1 VIYALDYQPTKIED
15 RYLLIL
21 PWLKSDK
28 DEKVEEPEGRKNSL
42 RIEFPQEVK
51 VSERESDQGSIELPK
66 KEETDRNEKA
76 DLGRNAREIVED
88 IMNSVISLI
97 EKQQELSSLTTFLE
111 AIKMESI
118 PEDEVSLAEESSA
131 GKENAQKSITGNEKE
146 GIKDETDKSKSGKDT
161 NSLATGDRSHVTLS
175 DVVPDQTNP
184 SNVDINDLHSD
195 ISVSEA
201 STAPRKSSN
210 HENNITE
217 GKLEI
222 PKEQQIVPSQ
232 KFPVENKP
240 AVKSSIVQTVSEKEK
255 EETKKF
261 PRIGITQPESPTFFK
276 LGLPNPSE
284 MKYDESY
291 WFAKYLN
298 ELDEVE
304 KIKYRIKKLPALR
317 DHYLKAEVQQQ
328 KSILLKIK
336 HYFKELLKEF
346 HDFKEDSKDE
356 FLEEYF
362 EPFLDDY
369 LLPFLE
375 KVQPYYAEYNHQISS
390 LLKKVFSS
398 MNSLAKKNFPMLLS
412 ANDQLKN
419 LLTQLVQQQKHANQS
434 SSKNS
439 HSMSL
444 LEDVIDDNRVLFGM
458 LKSNNPPAI
467 DIHSSGKHRG
477 DEEEEDQLVH
487 VREVVEVLQEI
498 CDLIVLNDLKSKQGL
513 GLSLDIEIDPKNLV
527 KGDSDNSDEEEEE
540 SLEKDSS
547 LDGTKSEAAVEE
559 KEKKEDDEKEQEQEE
574 EEEEEEE
581 KEEEEQEEEAE
592 GEEEEKEEEEAD
604 EEEDQEQQEA
614 EEQPEEENEAVVAL
628 PAAEEE
634 EIDGEEVIETE
645 KIETGEKDNSADNE
659 QQEETPSS
667 PTAFFQKNVDPSTQ
681 AEKLKKE
688 KQKKLKVNR
697 AERWKYLIED
707 NKDEFT
713 VDVPSS
719 QQAKPKEIVEEKEA
733 NGEENMDMH
742 NSETSSNAER
752 TLKSS
757 EAEQE
762 QFSSPLKNIVPDGID
777 SPDDGGY
784 DERFW
789 MRVDGL
795 GLYHEEIISV
805 MQKLVTLTEENVAYD
820 ETQDKRL
827 FGCEITLSIR
837 IKDEQRRI
845 IPGLDSLNA
854 PDIAIYL
861 QNQIYDQNSI
871 LNLGK
876 ITSTIVDLQIVP
888 VFNKIESFEQWTSYW
903 IHFLH
908 PVFFNYSTRH
918 KDHDMELI
926 QRNEQ
931 RLLSSQQQQR
941 SRRYPSYYSNSE
953 EDSLPN
959 QDLVVYQ
966 PERNLHDENV
976 SQRTSSTADG
986 KDQGKLPPG
995 LKFVNP
1001 IHSFNPRTQE
1011 AFTAVLGKPLILP
1024 SDYRVKNTDSLEEL
1038 FSQDS
1043 YLVRKD
1049 EENYLDIRVDDF
1061 HKELRQ
1067 NGITIYR
1074 PNMEEITEKDVA
1086 RCKRVYFAA
1095 KDLYETEMR
1104 TGLEKNSLKP
1114 KQYALMKLTQLSLR
1128 IYLTAKAKLQQLRRR
1143 EIFRGLREKD
1153 PFNLPDFNPTLI
1165 DDDLFRSW
1173 IQEVVDEDK
1182 QRLAERQVRAEKLK
1196 ILLKQENLLRRNA
1209 MKLKY
1214 WIMENFIKFYIKH
1227 RPNLIP
1233 LSHQQ
1238 EDLEDDSSTVASK
1251 KRIGNGE
1258 GDDDASVGGN
1268 SVASHESAAS
1278 QKQTTDQL
1286 PVYAFL
1292 DDHLSIYTKI
1302 AEYFANYYHYVHDLL
1317 ELQNCLKLELQ
1328 RKESKTKLLQQG
1340 KAGITNPDLIKQFD
1354 TEKERMIE
1362 MKKQTISEEKKARKL
1377 FQFLLKWQNKRQ
1389 EQQQQS
1395 ASPVK
1400 SPAVP
1405 HQSVKSKS
1413 VLSPI
1418 SPPKA
1423 IPTTFEFTNSEQFS
1437 EEDTFQLVDFILFKV
1452 GNEDAVNTVNENE
1465 EKKLVVVEEISK
1477 SLLFQFLNIVFTFL
1491 DEEKAARG
1499 SSPTH
1504 NNIKGMLTI
1513 GESKKSVP
1521 PSVTFSNNPSLI
1533 LDAPS
1538 SSIILDENSLVA
1550 LPPMMMGV
1558 VPPGK
1563 TREDYFTTEEWSFIK
1578 EIAWITALQLH
1589 PPFINCLYYF
1599 PTLTQEAL
1607 TRDELV
1613 QFGSIL
1619 VDLFPFF
1626 QGIIQSLNDKK
1637 FQAELKLGITQMKKK
1652 SKRKGSVSNKRKEL
1666 TEEEKQYY
1674 AELEKKRLVEVK
1686 RKQEREKAW
1695 FMSHAHKY
1703 IQPRH
1708 HLYFLYYTRNFYKF
1722 LLKEKHEKIT
1732 KFHNFTS
1739 RFNDKDASSPFCIV
1753 CKQREYEYWQKEFR
1767 QEEKEY
1773 LDSYQKE
1780 ILNKQLAH
1788 LETDIL
1794 EKVEKLLKKQLMKR
1808 AKGIIH
1814 QQLITEGLI
1823 QEPEAPKEEPV
1834 VVEEKKPLV
1843 KEEKKRS
1850 GSLLQWV
1857 GGSKKKEE
1865 VQENSVSEK
1874 SLKLSREK
1882 EETEEKAKKEEK
1894 EKEKEKEKVK
1904 DDIESLI
1911 LTEEEEKEKMSLYLK
1926 NEKMPTVDCIGENYL
1941 TNYLQKRKEKLERE
1955 KELKKQLLEKKRKK
1969 QQQIAKTPA
1978 QSTTTNNDTKRPNTA
1993 GSAVEADAEPEA
2005 PKTDEITLVIQDEKV
2020 TYGMEVSEKVDYGIK
2035 IRVFHRN
2042 ENNEKAKFLG
2052 MMEIA
2057 EKLMLKPPK
2066 GIRTYRL
2073 EPDPNIADDNEVAIN
2088 GTIAVMINLISTS
2101 EIRIPKKPHEL
2112 PQKQKKTVKG
2122 KYGKDVAVEDDEEE
2136 EEDENAK
2143 FHIYTKYNWKLQIK
2157 KITKI
2162 TSMDTVKL
2170 SNPFCEVYY
2179 KGMVELPDPSLKN
2192 INVPKEEEENQNEEE
2207 DDDEDEEEDDD
2218 DEVDEKDSEAMAKKK
2233 RKSLKLKKKA
2243 AKNRRSSL
2251 RDSENKKK
2259 STGKKENSTYNKIV
2273 KYIPNYILIGTT
2285 KTNYQ
2290 TIEHEFNEKEN
2301 HDYSYYELPPIYS
2314 PMIIPSSDSLN
2325 MKDEGTNNSVMN
2337 GNSSQQRIG
2346 GYISKHLL
2354 KEIQNYNQELLR
2366 KQEQQAGT
2374 SPSGDKLNFLSSGGD
2389 NNNNGSNG
2397 LMETIRKQREYQ
2409 KYQELLFLEVKFQL
2423 EISKIIILNEEN
2435 ERMTMAKEEKSLRE
2449 VLNQNLFL
2457 YYQEDIYVQEFYASQ
2472 FQKILENIVNPSSI
2486 LQRVRFLMGE
2496 TAGGNNKKLL
2506 QSSIYQT
2513 PDYTPLTLQA
2523 AKNAGYSKIRA
2534 LLGQRE
2540 DDNDQELDEEQEDG
2554 EDVENQKGV
2563 KGSSKKRQLLGLP
2576 KKLPLPPIGRD
2587 TEQQPT
2593 TGVFLSPSLLED
2605 SATLQS
2611 SSHILESDPFN
2622 AHSPLPYQFNN
2633 NPSMLLDNSLSVNL
2647 GMNSQESL
2655 ENIQINE
2662 LTRQLMPVNPPNEY
2676 QLELQHVS
2684 MKEYMFQKFLKEKL
2698 GPMAHHHEN
2707 GEDPCCVVSSSP
2719 SQQKK
2724 NNPMTTHQHGKD
2736 PVTYQLQEDPTFLAP
2751 SVGNKKKLHKQH
2763 QSANNNGSLIIR
2775 CEDPTT
2781 GNIVHVIMI
2790 PVLSS
2795 IDQNYLT
2802 NQMYKLI
2809 GKYSQYLMKILDF
2822 GIYNYKIYNAQGFN
2836 TITEKIAVIIKEYY
2850 HGTISFHDY
2859 LLHSWDSITNDG
2871 FRELLLQC
2879 VCAMKELHDENIFH
2893 QNLTPNCFQVIFLRN
2908 QQLQQQ
2914 KANLN
2919 RTINGGG
2926 SDSSTAATGK
2936 GKNDSFKDKP
2946 MIKLDNY
2953 WLLENPRDPN
2963 HRSAQNQSDFGN
2975 FYTIPPELLQSGNY
2989 QINEK
2994 VDIFSFGCC
3003 VYYFATKG
3011 QLLPFNPFTFLS
3023 SSSSSNSR
3031 LRNNRMGGGHYQQQ
3045 NYYYQ
3050 QEIEKQYQNLSLKW
3064 GIWLTNLLRMCLS
3077 FDPNHRA
3084 SIQEI
3089 VLFLQK
3095 RIGKK
3100 EQKTK

>member
-1 VIYALDYQPTKIED
+1 M
-15 RYLLIL
+15 
-21 PWLKSDK
+21 KSDE
-28 DEKVEEPEGRKNSL
+28 DEKVEEPEGRKSSL
-42 RIEFPQEVK
+42 RIEFPEEVK
-51 VSERESDQGSIELPK
+51 VSEKESDQGSIQLPK

-76 DLGRNAREIVED
+76 DLGRSDREIVED
-88 IMNSVISLI
+88 IMNSVIGLV

-118 PEDEVSLAEESSA
+118 PEEEVSLAEESST
-131 GKENAQKSITGNEKE
+131 GKENDQKSITGNEKE
-146 GIKDETDKSKSGKDT
+146 GMKDETDKSKSGHDT
-161 NSLATGDRSHVTLS
+161 NSLATGDRSHITVN
-175 DVVPDQTNP
+175 DVVTDQTNP

-210 HENNITE
+210 NENNIAE
-217 GKLEI
+217 EKPEI

-232 KFPVENKP
+232 KIPMESKTAAN
-240 AVKSSIVQTVSEKEK
+240 SSIVQTVSEKEK
-255 EETKKF
+255 EETKKL

-398 MNSLAKKNFPMLLS
+398 MNSLAKKNFPLLLS

-419 LLTQLVQQQKHANQS
+419 LLTQLLQQQQHAS
-434 SSKNS
+434 HVSSKNS
-439 HSMSL
+439 HSMPL
-444 LEDVIDDNRVLFGM
+444 LEDVIDDNRVLFGL

-467 DIHSSGKHRG
+467 DIHSGANRG

-498 CDLIVLNDLKSKQGL
+498 CDLVVLNDLKSKQGL
-513 GLSLDIEIDPKNLV
+513 GLSLDIDIDPKNLV
-527 KGDSDNSDEEEEE
+527 KGDSDSSEEEEEE
-540 SLEKDSS
+540 SLEKDDS
-547 LDGTKSEAAVEE
+547 LDGTKNEAEVEE
-559 KEKKEDDEKEQEQEE
+559 KEKKEDDEEEQEE
-574 EEEEEEE
+574 DEEEEEE
-581 KEEEEQEEEAE
+581 KEE
-592 GEEEEKEEEEAD
+592 EEEEAD

-614 EEQPEEENEAVVAL
+614 EEQPEEDNEAVVAL

-634 EIDGEEVIETE
+634 EIDGEEMIEAERIETD
-645 KIETGEKDNSADNE
+645 EKDNSAGNEKQEMIEAEKIETDEKDNSAGNE
-659 QQEETPSS
+659 KQETPSS
-667 PTAFFQKNVDPSTQ
+667 PTAPSGKNVDPTTQ

-697 AERWKYLIED
+697 TERWKYLIED
-707 NKDEFT
+707 NKDEFIAT
-713 VDVPSS
+713 VPSS
-719 QQAKPKEIVEEKEA
+719 QQTNPKEITEGNETNE
-733 NGEENMDMH
+733 EENTDMH
-742 NSETSSNAER
+742 NSETSSN
-752 TLKSS
+752 SS

-762 QFSSPLKNIVPDGID
+762 QPASDNNIVPNGID

-805 MQKLVTLTEENVAYD
+805 VQKLVTLTEENVAYD

-837 IKDEQRRI
+837 VKDEQRRI

-854 PDIAIYL
+854 QDIAIYL

-903 IHFLH
+903 IHFMH

-941 SRRYPSYYSNSE
+941 SRRYPSYYSNSD
-953 EDSLPN
+953 DSLPN

-966 PERNLHDENV
+966 PERNLHDENA
-976 SQRTSSTADG
+976 SQRTSSTVADG

-1049 EENYLDIRVDDF
+1049 DENYLDIRVDDF

-1104 TGLEKNSLKP
+1104 TGLENNSLKP

-1143 EIFRGLREKD
+1143 EIFKGLREKD

-1251 KRIGNGE
+1251 KRILNGE
-1258 GDDDASVGGN
+1258 GDDASVDGN

-1286 PVYAFL
+1286 PLYAFL
-1292 DDHLSIYTKI
+1292 DDHLSIYPKI
-1302 AEYFANYYHYVHDLL
+1302 AEYFANYYHYIHDLL

-1377 FQFLLKWQNKRQ
+1377 FQFLLKWQSKRQ
-1389 EQQQQS
+1389 EQQQQL
-1395 ASPVK
+1395 ASPAK
-1400 SPAVP
+1400 SPTVP
-1405 HQSVKSKS
+1405 QSVKSKS
-1413 VLSPI
+1413 VISPT

-1423 IPTTFEFTNSEQFS
+1423 TNPATFEFTNSEQFS
-1437 EEDTFQLVDFILFKV
+1437 AEDTFQLVDFILLKV

-1477 SLLFQFLNIVFTFL
+1477 SLLFEFLNIVFTFL
-1491 DEEKAARG
+1491 DEEKAVGG

-1504 NNIKGMLTI
+1504 NNKGTLTI

-1538 SSIILDENSLVA
+1538 SSIVLDENSLVV
-1550 LPPMMMGV
+1550 LPPTTMGV

-1563 TREDYFTTEEWSFIK
+1563 TRQDYFTTEEWNFIK

-1652 SKRKGSVSNKRKEL
+1652 SKRKGSISNKKKEL

-1674 AELEKKRLVEVK
+1674 AELEKKRLAEVK

-1739 RFNDKDASSPFCIV
+1739 KFNEKDSSSPFCIV

-1767 QEEKEY
+1767 QEEKLY
-1773 LDSYQKE
+1773 LDNYQKE
-1780 ILNKQLAH
+1780 ILNKQLVH

-1814 QQLITEGLI
+1814 QQLITEGLL
-1823 QEPEAPKEEPV
+1823 QEPEVAKEEPV
-1834 VVEEKKPLV
+1834 AVEEPKPLV

-1857 GGSKKKEE
+1857 GGSKKKEDL
-1865 VQENSVSEK
+1865 VQDNSVSEE
-1874 SLKLSREK
+1874 SIKLSREK
-1882 EETEEKAKKEEK
+1882 EEAEEKAKKEEN
-1894 EKEKEKEKVK
+1894 EKEKETEKVK

-1926 NEKMPTVDCIGENYL
+1926 NEKMPAVDCIGEHYL
-1941 TNYLQKRKEKLERE
+1941 TNYLLKRKEKLERE

-1969 QQQIAKTPA
+1969 QQQIAKTPS

-2052 MMEIA
+2052 MIEIA

-2073 EPDPNIADDNEVAIN
+2073 EPDSNIADDNEVAIN

-2122 KYGKDVAVEDDEEE
+2122 KYGKEVVAEEE
-2136 EEDENAK
+2136 EEGEEDENAK

-2162 TSMDTVKL
+2162 TSMDTIKL

-2192 INVPKEEEENQNEEE
+2192 IIVPKEEEENQNEEE
-2207 DDDEDEEEDDD
+2207 DEDEDEEDDD
-2218 DEVDEKDSEAMAKKK
+2218 DEVDENDSEAMAKK

-2243 AKNRRSSL
+2243 AKKRRSSL
-2251 RDSENKKK
+2251 RDNENKKK
-2259 STGKKENSTYNKIV
+2259 STGKKESSSYNKIV

-2325 MKDEGTNNSVMN
+2325 MKDEGTANNSVMN

-2366 KQEQQAGT
+2366 KQEQAGT
-2374 SPSGDKLNFLSSGGD
+2374 SPSGDKLNFLSSGGE
-2389 NNNNGSNG
+2389 NNNGSNG
-2397 LMETIRKQREYQ
+2397 LIETIRKQREYQ
-2409 KYQELLFLEVKFQL
+2409 KYQELLFVEVKFQL

-2449 VLNQNLFL
+2449 VLNQNLFS
-2457 YYQEDIYVQEFYASQ
+2457 YYQEDIFVQEFYASQ

-2540 DDNDQELDEEQEDG
+2540 DENDQEVDEEEDEAG
-2554 EDVENQKGV
+2554 AENQGV
-2563 KGSSKKRQLLGLP
+2563 KGNSKKQQLLGLP

-2593 TGVFLSPSLLED
+2593 AGVFLSPSLLED
-2605 SATLQS
+2605 STTLQS
-2611 SSHILESDPFN
+2611 SSHILDSDPFN
-2622 AHSPLPYQFNN
+2622 THSPAFQFNN

-2676 QLELQHVS
+2676 QLELQHMS

-2707 GEDPCCVVSSSP
+2707 GEDPCCVSSP

-2724 NNPMTTHQHGKD
+2724 NPMTTHQHGKD
-2736 PVTYQLQEDPTFLAP
+2736 PVTYQLQEDPTFIAP
-2751 SVGNKKKLHKQH
+2751 SVGDKKKLHKQH

-2836 TITEKIAVIIKEYY
+2836 TITEKIAVVIKEYY

-2859 LLHSWDSITNDG
+2859 LLNSWDSITNDG
-2871 FRELLLQC
+2871 FRDLLLQC
-2879 VCAMKELHDENIFH
+2879 VYAMKELHDENIFH
-2893 QNLTPNCFQVIFLRN
+2893 QNLTPNSFQVIFLRN

-2914 KANLN
+2914 KANLK
-2919 RTINGGG
+2919 RTIDGGG
-2926 SDSSTAATGK
+2926 SDSSAAATGK
-2936 GKNDSFKDKP
+2936 DKNDSFKDKP

-2963 HRSAQNQSDFGN
+2963 NRSAQNQSDFGN
-2975 FYTIPPELLQSGNY
+2975 FYTIPPELLQSRSY

-3023 SSSSSNSR
+3023 SSSGNSR
-3031 LRNNRMGGGHYQQQ
+3031 FKNNRMGGGHYQQQ

-3084 SIQEI
+3084 SLQEI